1 MNTNFGGKDEISF
14 LPLCASTLCVLADRV
29 LADRVLADR
38 ALAGRGLANRL
49 PRNDLLVSRRGWRES
64 VGGTVDE

>member
-14 LPLCASTLCVLADRV
+14 LPLCASTLCV